1 MTNVYMVLPGVLQV
15 VYLHTRTSHFAAT
28 AQTLADVQGDR
39 ESVRAVA
46 PGPRR
51 LIIKGPS

>member
-46 PGPRR
+46 PGFVLATYVRT
-51 LIIKGPS
+51 